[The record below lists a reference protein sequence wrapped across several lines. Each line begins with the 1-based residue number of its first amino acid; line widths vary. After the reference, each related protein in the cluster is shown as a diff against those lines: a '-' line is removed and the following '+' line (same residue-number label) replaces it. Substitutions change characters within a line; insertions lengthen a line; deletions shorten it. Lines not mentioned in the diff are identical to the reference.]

1 MATAG
6 SIVVDL
12 VMRTGMFETDSKRA
26 EKRLREMTDSAEK
39 FGKQVGTVFAA
50 SAVAAASA
58 LSAIT
63 ARAIEQMDKL
73 DELSARFGVATETL
87 STWGYAAER
96 SGTSLEAL
104 VGAVPKLSKAM
115 VEAVDRTSQ
124 AAELF
129 RALGVD
135 VLDPLTGK
143 VRKVEEILPALADA
157 FKVLD
162 DDTTEAAL
170 ALQLL
175 GKSGTELLEF
185 MNRGS
190 SGIAELQ
197 ERARALGVE
206 IDGNTAAAAA
216 RFKDELD
223 DLKGVVDGLGI
234 QLAGRLAPALADTTA
249 EFRGLVQEGE
259 FAANVVSV
267 VDGAMR
273 AGVWAIEA
281 YNQAVENTA
290 IGFEMLNRYAAS
302 TVMIARNLAT
312 LGFADGSVLDGLRG
326 QIDAIGDGVNSRD
339 AAIAAR
345 RQSSGAAAPKVLFA
359 GEEAEPAGFFAKSEA
374 ELRLEEQRDAM
385 EERIHKLLQGRGP
398 ASSGQGGSAA
408 QKAVQELQRL
418 ADAQAG
424 WNDRLLDMEAALAG
438 PVAQATREYQR
449 EMGALEEAFQ
459 SGEVKLRDYAAMQEV
474 LTAKRDKELE
484 AIRAQKTPFQEMVED
499 LEFERELIGLGNEQ
513 REIAIA
519 QRWAGV
525 DAMSAEG
532 RELTKLIAGNRQL
545 DEIARAQVDAMDSLR
560 DAGADFFTDWTS
572 GAKGFKDAA
581 LDALDSLRD
590 RILSMIAENLMDQL
604 FGKRGDAGGGAW
616 GDVIGGILG
625 AMFGGA
631 RAGGGDVSNGRAYLV
646 GEEGPEM
653 FVPRTAGTIIPAGQT
668 AALAAGG
675 GGFNQTLIFQTQ
687 GRIDHRTRS
696 QMAADQA
703 VAAQSLLAR
712 NGRGGRG

>member
-12 VMRTGMFETDSKRA
+12 VMRTGMFESDSKRA
-26 EKRLREMTDSAEK
+26 EKRLREMTDAAEK
-39 FGKQVGTVFAA
+39 CGKQVGTVFAA

-58 LSAIT
+58 LGAIT
-63 ARAIEQMDKL
+63 ARALEHMDKL

-87 STWGYAAER
+87 STWGYAADR

-124 AAELF
+124 AAQLF

-326 QIDAIGDGVNSRD
+326 QVDAIRDGVNSRD

-345 RQSSGAAAPKVLFA
+345 RQSSGAAAPRVLFA
-359 GEEAEPAGFFAKSEA
+359 GEDAAPGGFFAKSEA

-385 EERIHKLLQGRGP
+385 EGRIRKLLQGRGP
-398 ASSGQGGSAA
+398 ASAGQGGSAA
-408 QKAVQELQRL
+408 QKAAQELQRV

-424 WNDRLLDMEAALAG
+424 WTDRLLDMEAALSG
-438 PVAQATREYQR
+438 PLAQATREYQR

-459 SGEVKLRDYAAMQEV
+459 SGEVKLKDYAAMQEI

-499 LEFERELIGLGNEQ
+499 LEFERDLIGLGNEE
-513 REIAIA
+513 REILIA

-532 RELTKLIAGNRQL
+532 RELAKLIAGNRQL
-545 DEIARAQVDAMDSLR
+545 DEIVRDQVDAMDSLR

-572 GAKGFKDAA
+572 GAKGFKAAA
-581 LDALDSLRD
+581 LDALDSLRE
-590 RILSMIAENLMDQL
+590 RMLSMIAENLMDQL
-604 FGKRGDAGGGAW
+604 FGKRGDTGGGAW
-616 GDVIGGILG
+616 GDVIGGIFG

-631 RAGGGDVSNGRAYLV
+631 RAGGGDVQPGKWYLT
-646 GEEGPEM
+646 GEQGPE
-653 FVPRTAGTIIPAGQT
+653 VRSAAAVTVSIPSSRPVLCRA
-668 AALAAGG
+668 
-675 GGFNQTLIFQTQ
+675 
-687 GRIDHRTRS
+687 
-696 QMAADQA
+696 
-703 VAAQSLLAR
+703 
-712 NGRGGRG
+712 